1 LICLSMCAGMLLSA
15 ETLTLE
21 ECVDI
26 ARSNNPSIQ
35 QTELNAE
42 IGKSKVRQAYSAVMP
57 NLSVSSG
64 LSTSSQT
71 SWDLGTSMG
80 INAGMTFYAPGMY
93 SGIKS
98 AKMSGTAN
106 CLNSLGNE
114 NNIVSWDWDLDNDGD
129 YDDAT
134 GQTCAFTWPDNDN
147 YLQVGRLP
155 G

>member
-1 LICLSMCAGMLLSA
+1 MKIKSTLICLSMCAGMLLSA

-64 LSTSSQT
+64 LSTSSLTTISQVV
-71 SWDLGTSMG
+71 LV
-80 INAGMTFYAPGMY
+80 A
-93 SGIKS
+93 
-98 AKMSGTAN
+98 
-106 CLNSLGNE
+106 SLTTVCR
-114 NNIVSWDWDLDNDGD
+114 II
-129 YDDAT
+129 
-134 GQTCAFTWPDNDN
+134 
-147 YLQVGRLP
+147 
-155 G
+155 